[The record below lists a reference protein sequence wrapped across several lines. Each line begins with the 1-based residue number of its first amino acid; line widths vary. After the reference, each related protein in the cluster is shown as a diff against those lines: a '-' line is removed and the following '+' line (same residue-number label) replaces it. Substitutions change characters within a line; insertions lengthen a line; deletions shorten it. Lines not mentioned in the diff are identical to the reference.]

1 MARPNLRR
9 IGATH
14 GREVHSLAAN
24 ACDEVG
30 HHRCMWL
37 ALHDDALEVLIAAW
51 AHKLQLDAVHANT
64 VRKYSGRAE
73 QNEPLDHF

>member
-1 MARPNLRR
+1 
-9 IGATH
+9 
-14 GREVHSLAAN
+14 
-24 ACDEVG
+24 
-30 HHRCMWL
+30 MWL